1 MEEKEVLAQ
10 VSPESCEWFRRP
22 KVAMSEL
29 VETGKKCGPSQRE
42 KEHFQ
47 GIGVSA
53 SRSGAFGGGARAHK
67 HEECRNAGQEEHEE
81 GVKKPDRDDKNDQ
94 LIDAAFQLGGSLFV
108 TATHLTVTRTLIRRC
123 EEYAKDVEAEDGT
136 DEKFKKEASIA

>member
-81 GVKKPDRDDKNDQ
+81 GVKKPDRRQERPTN
-94 LIDAAFQLGGSLFV
+94 
-108 TATHLTVTRTLIRRC
+108 RC
-123 EEYAKDVEAEDGT
+123 GIPTWWVPFRYGNPSHS
-136 DEKFKKEASIA
+136 DENFDSPL